1 MLPLLLFYLVI
12 INALA
17 FLIMLADKQKAKKHL
32 WRIPEA
38 TLLTVAILGGSVGSL
53 AGMRFFIIKRKSQN
67 SGLGS
72 RWFWS
77 YRFFWPRSSLQKCKT
92 ERAHI
97 HWVPSVFYIGSD

>member
-38 TLLTVAILGGSVGSL
+38 TLLTVAILGGSIGTL
-53 AGMRFFIIKRKSQN
+53 AGMRCFHHKTQKSKFRIGIPLILALQLLLAAFILAKM
-67 SGLGS
+67 
-72 RWFWS
+72 
-77 YRFFWPRSSLQKCKT
+77 
-92 ERAHI
+92 
-97 HWVPSVFYIGSD
+97 

>member
-53 AGMRFFIIKRKSQN
+53 AGMRFFHHKTKKPKFRIGIP
-67 SGLGS
+67 LVLV
-72 RWFWS
+72 
-77 YRFFWPRSSLQKCKT
+77 LQILLAAFILAKM
-92 ERAHI
+92 
-97 HWVPSVFYIGSD
+97 